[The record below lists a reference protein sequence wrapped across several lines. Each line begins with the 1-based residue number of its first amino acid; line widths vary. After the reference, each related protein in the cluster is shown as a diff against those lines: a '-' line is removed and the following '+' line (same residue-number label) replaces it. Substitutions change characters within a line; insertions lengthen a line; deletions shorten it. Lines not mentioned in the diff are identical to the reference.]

1 MCAARRVAEALQ
13 KEALRR
19 SPRAGLQQGTCAKP
33 LLNCKAELLLSSLD
47 RARSRGLCARNEEP
61 KAEGEL
67 LDMLEARLKRPGA
80 HRPKSGQEGP
90 TDAAVQKHK
99 VSVLRKIY
107 LPLPEKPGNGAP
119 VVAPAGP

>member
-1 MCAARRVAEALQ
+1 MRCSARSGSTAERGIAPQPESRPATRDMC
-13 KEALRR
+13 
-19 SPRAGLQQGTCAKP
+19 KP

-47 RARSRGLCARNEEP
+47 RARSRALCARNEEP

-99 VSVLRKIY
+99 VSVLRRIY